1 MCRESRSAVSFRCL
15 ALLSRAASRSLPA
28 SSGCSR
34 TLSLR
39 SAHSRPPLPQSSTL
53 LPVTAARC
61 LEHILRYVKTEGV
74 CIAFLRARVEAF
86 NYSLRRVDDDVK
98 RDASLGITQTA
109 EDKVAVA
116 RRKEALKGRANDDR
130 QVLMQLTGQVRFL
143 VFTVTFY
150 ANLAH
155 KLTRSP

>member
-1 MCRESRSAVSFRCL
+1 M
-15 ALLSRAASRSLPA
+15 
-28 SSGCSR
+28 
-34 TLSLR
+34 
-39 SAHSRPPLPQSSTL
+39 
-53 LPVTAARC
+53 
-61 LEHILRYVKTEGV
+61 
-74 CIAFLRARVEAF
+74 
-86 NYSLRRVDDDVK
+86 K

>member
-1 MCRESRSAVSFRCL
+1 M
-15 ALLSRAASRSLPA
+15 
-28 SSGCSR
+28 
-34 TLSLR
+34 
-39 SAHSRPPLPQSSTL
+39 
-53 LPVTAARC
+53 
-61 LEHILRYVKTEGV
+61 
-74 CIAFLRARVEAF
+74 
-86 NYSLRRVDDDVK
+86 K

-143 VFTVTFY
+143 VLTVTFY